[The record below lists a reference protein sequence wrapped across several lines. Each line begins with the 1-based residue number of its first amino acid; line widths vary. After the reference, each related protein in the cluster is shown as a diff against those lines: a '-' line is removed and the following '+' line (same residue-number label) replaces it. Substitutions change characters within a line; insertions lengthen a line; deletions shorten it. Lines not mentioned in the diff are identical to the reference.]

1 MRFLLFLFFLMI
13 AAIGNGQNQNIY
25 QINVTSLV
33 VHSKANSESKIV
45 GKLNKGDAFVILSV
59 KDDWHEIKFG
69 EKKGYILGPSLNQS
83 EFWTKRASSKDKKT
97 KKVCEDFTN
106 QFDQKLNNYL
116 HLNTGADRDL
126 VIKLMKQSPSGDTC
140 IRSIYI
146 ESNSEVKIKNIPEGN
161 YYVKAAYGN
170 NWKLNNINGICYGKF
185 ENEAIYEKGAD
196 LFDFNIVKT
205 EKGYQ
210 VPSYQLSLEIITNN
224 PDGKVVENQI
234 SEEEFNN

>member
-1 MRFLLFLFFLMI
+1 MI
-13 AAIGNGQNQNIY
+13 SINGYGQNQDIY
-25 QINVTSLV
+25 QINVKSLV

-69 EKKGYILGPSLNQS
+69 EKKGYILGPSLDQS
-83 EFWTKRASSKDKKT
+83 EFWTKRATSKSEKT
-97 KKVCEDFTN
+97 KVVCEDFTS
-106 QFDQKLNNYL
+106 QFDQKMNNYL
-116 HLNTGADRDL
+116 QINAGTGRDL
-126 VIKLMKQSPSGDTC
+126 VVKLMKQSPTEDVC

-146 ESNSEVKIKNIPEGN
+146 DANSEIKIKNIPEGN

-185 ENEAIYEKGAD
+185 ETDAIYEKGAD
-196 LFDFNIVKT
+196 IFDFNIIKT
-205 EKGYQ
+205 EKGHQ
-210 VPSYQLSLEIITNN
+210 VPSYQLTLEIITSN